1 MALHGGQKKFD
12 KNQDGK
18 LSAGEWQSWYFATY
32 GVDMEREEQRKKAQE
47 TALWNDRLGQMM
59 DAARSSAES
68 VVRAAQRLLPDR
80 ADAKELAW
88 KAMLCQITAAL
99 KEGTEWK
106 IAWRTHVGQMVSNS
120 VVYPVQAVARDLME
134 VSGLFAPKE
143 AGRMA
148 LPCRVLFQEVGEL
161 VQARPCGTF
170 WREIIL
176 RLPPYDKEYP
186 PEFEDGSLC
195 LTLPWDEQGEN
206 DAAEDA
212 LTELLQEMIRLTVF
226 FGDAESADHDLRGN
240 RMLNCFCGHWQQIR
254 GNYINFSDSSVKR
267 MAEQNP
273 ALYDE
278 FEAEELADMYS
289 GEVLEQLYSRRPELV
304 IAIWRSMAGTDEP
317 IDDPEQ
323 ARRFL
328 DEMEWLW
335 QSEYEYGDA
344 ERLRPLLDE
353 LGRDDGFARQ
363 ICQSAYVSCDQ
374 QSLIMAAA
382 DCGKFALAEHLF
394 SLLMKNPLPGDQWDL
409 DVEELE
415 ELAEKLGLT
424 AEEEPEGELPRDD
437 TEYVYCKVH
446 IPGACRDYAYL
457 AGELPLS
464 VGDWVKVPFGMENV
478 VKRGKVTS
486 VTRCTRRT
494 APWPPEETKTVL
506 CMTEQPTEF
515 EMQ

>member
-1 MALHGGQKKFD
+1 
-12 KNQDGK
+12 
-18 LSAGEWQSWYFATY
+18 
-32 GVDMEREEQRKKAQE
+32 
-47 TALWNDRLGQMM
+47 
-59 DAARSSAES
+59 
-68 VVRAAQRLLPDR
+68 
-80 ADAKELAW
+80 
-88 KAMLCQITAAL
+88 
-99 KEGTEWK
+99 
-106 IAWRTHVGQMVSNS
+106 
-120 VVYPVQAVARDLME
+120 
-134 VSGLFAPKE
+134 
-143 AGRMA
+143 MA

-186 PEFEDGSLC
+186 PEFEGGSLC

-206 DAAEDA
+206 DAPEDA
-212 LTELLQEMIRLTVF
+212 LTDLLQEMIRLTVF

-254 GNYINFSDSSVKR
+254 GTYVYFSDSSVKR

-323 ARRFL
+323 ARQFL

-353 LGRDDGFARQ
+353 LERDDGFARQ
-363 ICQSAYVSCDQ
+363 ICQSAYVSWEQ

-394 SLLMKNPLPGDQWDL
+394 SLLMKTPLPRDQWDL
-409 DVEELE
+409 DAEELE

-437 TEYVYCKVH
+437 TEYAYCTVYV
-446 IPGACRDYAYL
+446 PGACRDYSYL